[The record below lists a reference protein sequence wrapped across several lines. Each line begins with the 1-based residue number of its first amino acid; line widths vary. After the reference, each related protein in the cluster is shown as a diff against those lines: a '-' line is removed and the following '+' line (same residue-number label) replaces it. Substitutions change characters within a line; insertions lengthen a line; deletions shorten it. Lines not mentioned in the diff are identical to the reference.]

1 MRRHTADALSVK
13 KKSKIWNISILG
25 TIFST
30 LKWICKNFVLLI
42 LQKTDF
48 SKCVIGW
55 RPPKWLQGTIGRYK
69 KNSTKILQKM
79 YACCE
84 TFLECVCEYI
94 WYVRKT
100 EPVIIIILLGT
111 YYLIR
116 DCEAQN
122 VFRHNFG
129 KQHITQNN
137 GQKKFQVFFVW
148 FCL

>member
-1 MRRHTADALSVK
+1 LLTKLTDWLEKGIHHTAPSCPKVSVK
-13 KKSKIWNISILG
+13 NKYPQ
-25 TIFST
+25 T
-30 LKWICKNFVLLI
+30 LCRKQQNH
-42 LQKTDF
+42 F

-137 GQKKFQVFFVW
+137 GQKKFQVFLSDFAYN
-148 FCL
+148 LYYTT